1 MLPPLRQIARPA
13 AFALRATRRPTAYGG
28 ARLAPFARTIVTKR
42 YTQDHEAVVF
52 DDSTMKGTV
61 HLTNYAQ
68 SSLGDVV
75 FVELPTEGTEVAQGD
90 QIGAVESVKAAS
102 DIVEC
107 FHRVARVFHSCNIA
121 LLSQYAPVSGV
132 VEESPEDQG
141 WLCRIKVKDAAE
153 VEKLMDEEAYKAHCE
168 S

>member
-1 MLPPLRQIARPA
+1 MLPALRQISRPA
-13 AFALRATRRPTAYGG
+13 AFALRAARRPAAYGG
-28 ARLAPFARTIVTKR
+28 ARLTPFTRTIVTKR
-42 YTQDHEAVVF
+42 YTQDHEVVVF
-52 DDSTMKGTV
+52 DDATMNGTV
-61 HLTNYAQ
+61 HITNYAQ

-75 FVELPTEGTEVAQGD
+75 FVELPTEGTEVTQGD

-102 DIVEC
+102 DI
-107 FHRVARVFHSCNIA
+107 
-121 LLSQYAPVSGV
+121 YAPVSGV
-132 VEESPEDQG
+132 VEEVNTKLADQPGLLNKSPEDQG